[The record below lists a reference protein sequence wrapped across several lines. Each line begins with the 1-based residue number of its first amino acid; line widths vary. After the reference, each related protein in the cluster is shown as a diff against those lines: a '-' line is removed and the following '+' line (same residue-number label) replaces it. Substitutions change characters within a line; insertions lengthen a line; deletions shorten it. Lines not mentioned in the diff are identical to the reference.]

1 MSEPVSA
8 YTLVDRG
15 DRRVLTVD
23 GRAHETVYSERVL
36 RMLIE
41 RKGAR
46 RAALYLPFK
55 DTRGRHFLSPLF
67 RHLGAVGARDLT
79 VLEVGCSF
87 GHMTEYLDERPEVAD
102 ITTFDT
108 DPAFA
113 AMVRVKL
120 EELGLKKLRE
130 VGLFGNAETRRLPY
144 PTGAFDVVVV
154 CGVVE
159 HLPER
164 HRRAQV
170 DEYYRVLAPGGHIA
184 ILDTPNRAF
193 PVETHSV
200 GLPLVQWLPP
210 RQAYRYARL
219 ARPARFRCVSYDD
232 FTADGTGWRNASLR
246 DCLPSSG
253 PSGLDDVTESAGYG
267 WHFFR
272 TTARTRIRL
281 ALLPLFA
288 AATIAL
294 RSAGRPPSLCLPY
307 FNLLFRK
314 Q

>member
-23 GRAHETVYSERVL
+23 GRAHETAYSERVL

-67 RHLGAVGARDLT
+67 RHLRAAGARDLT

-87 GHMTEYLDERPEVAD
+87 GHMTEYLNEQPEVAH

-113 AMVRVKL
+113 AMARVKL
-120 EELGLKKLRE
+120 EELGLQKVRE
-130 VGLFGNAETRRLPY
+130 VGLFCNAETRGLPY
-144 PTGAFDVVVV
+144 ATGAFDVVVV

-193 PVETHSV
+193 PLETHSV

-219 ARPARFRCVSYDD
+219 ARPAKFRSVSYDD

-253 PSGLDDVTESAGYG
+253 PSGLDDLTESAGYG

-272 TTARTRIRL
+272 ATARTPIRR

-288 AATIAL
+288 IATIAL
-294 RSAGRPPSLCLPY
+294 RSAGRAPSLCLPY

-314 Q
+314 R